1 MSYFLENEEAVKE
14 QEILQDET
22 SVQQENEQDGIASIE
37 PLLDNRIVRAIREM
51 GFEKLSPIQE
61 QAIPYLLQ
69 GEDIIGQAQTGT
81 GKTAAFGIP
90 AIQHINPDVKKLQTI
105 ILCPTREL
113 AIQAAEELRK
123 IAKYMHGI
131 KVLPV
136 YGGQDISRQI
146 AGLRGVQIIVGT
158 PGRVMDHMRRHTIK
172 LDLVNM
178 VVLDEADEM
187 LNMGFREDMELILGQ
202 IPGEHQTA
210 LFSATMPKPILEIT
224 DRFQKDAKLV
234 KVAAKELTIPLVS
247 QKFYRVK
254 NQDKD
259 AACVRLLEYY
269 QPKLTLIFC
278 NTKKKVD
285 ELADLLKQQGFQAE
299 GLHGDLSQAQ
309 RDVAMNR
316 FRNGGAS
323 ILIATDVAARGIDV
337 DDVEAVINY
346 DIPQDIEYYVHRIGR
361 TGRAGRK
368 GRSFTFANSREIYKI
383 REIERVCHTTITEKK
398 LPGAA
403 KVLKAKADKYLN
415 NAWELHE
422 HEDIE
427 LMKSFLQRKM
437 EEEGCDA
444 LELAAAMLKYQVGD
458 KGEEIAAD
466 EYAQRRGRFGE
477 RGRFGRGGDEGRNL
491 GHRGGRRGDHGRD
504 GERRRFGRGDGA
516 GREDSRDGENSRFG
530 RSERRRRDDGSTG
543 SGEERRRR
551 RDQNREDGRK
561 WGGRDKKTADR
572 KYSGDRAE
580 RETKKRKKREE
591 PGIGNSFPKRK
602 RS

>member
-1 MSYFLENEEAVKE
+1 MKFDELNIDERILRAVE
-14 QEILQDET
+14 D
-22 SVQQENEQDGIASIE
+22 
-37 PLLDNRIVRAIREM
+37 M
-51 GFEKLSPIQE
+51 GFEETSPIQT
-61 QAIPYLLQ
+61 QAIPAVLE
-69 GEDIIGQAQTGT
+69 GIDVIGQAQTGT

-158 PGRVMDHMRRHTIK
+158 PGRVMDHMRRRTIK

-224 DRFQKDAKLV
+224 DRFQNDAKLV
-234 KVAAKELTIPLVS
+234 KVAAQELTIPLVS

-285 ELADLLKQQGFQAE
+285 ELSDLLKEQGFQAE

-309 RDVAMNR
+309 RDAVMKR
-316 FRNGGAS
+316 FRNGGTS

-415 NAWELHE
+415 KAWELHE

-444 LELAAAMLKYQVGD
+444 LELAAAMLKLQVGD

-466 EYAQRRGRFGE
+466 EYTKRGNRFGDRGRSGRGDGE
-477 RGRFGRGGDEGRNL
+477 GRSFGRG
-491 GHRGGRRGDHGRD
+491 D
-504 GERRRFGRGDGA
+504 GRRRFGRGDRDR
-516 GREDSRDGENSRFG
+516 RE
-530 RSERRRRDDGSTG
+530 DGSTG
-543 SGEERRRR
+543 SGEGRRRR
-551 RDQNREDGRK
+551 RSDSREDGRK
-561 WGGRDKKTADR
+561 WNDRDRKNADR
-572 KYSGDRAE
+572 KPSAERAE
-580 RETKKRKKREE
+580 REAKKRKKREE

-602 RS
+602 R